1 MQSNVLNLHL
11 KPKNMNDILFE
22 LYGFKF
28 KPNTLYQVTEK
39 LDSSA
44 PSGFVEH
51 KTTKVL
57 HPDVSNSV
65 PGAIFDSELKIWDTG
80 LYDNSKALRKAV
92 PSLDERSKLVKEVIK
107 YIVKPLQL
115 LKGKEYL
122 SQFEDNNTFWDD
134 FRINIFKDKVFN
146 TERPDEL
153 LQLYL
158 TVLHRQI
165 TPKELESH
173 PDFKNSQ
180 YCIVDK
186 EDSID
191 RKQEKEMGVM
201 EAQSTF
207 FTLLKSKREDL
218 FLILDYL
225 RLSVTPKTDDK
236 VLASLFNNWLKD
248 KTDGFQNY
256 AVFLKTHKFFGTVD
270 GEKELYYHSKI
281 KDLIKKNVIKQK
293 KSEIWFEDEF
303 IGSDLKSA
311 TKNIIAQ
318 KDLEERF
325 LKQIE

>member
-1 MQSNVLNLHL
+1 MI
-11 KPKNMNDILFE
+11 DILFE

-44 PSGFVEH
+44 PNGFIEH
-51 KTTKVL
+51 KTTKII
-57 HPDVSNSV
+57 HPAISNSV

-80 LYDNSKALRKAV
+80 LYENSRALRKAI
-92 PSLDERSKLVKEVIK
+92 PSVDERSKFVKDIVK
-107 YIVKPLQL
+107 FIVKPLQI

-134 FRINIFKDKVFN
+134 FRINIFKDRVFN
-146 TERPDEL
+146 TDRPEEL

-158 TVLHRQI
+158 AVLHRQV
-165 TPKELESH
+165 TPKEFESN
-173 PDFKNSQ
+173 PEFKNSQ

-186 EDSID
+186 EDSVD
-191 RKQEKEMGVM
+191 RKLEKDMGIM

-207 FTLLKSKREDL
+207 YNLLKNKKEDL
-218 FLILDYL
+218 LIILDYL
-225 RLSVTPKTDDK
+225 KLSVTPKTDDK
-236 VLASLFNNWLKD
+236 ILASLFNNWLKD

-256 AVFLKTHKFFGTVD
+256 AVFIKTNKFFATED

-281 KDLIKKNVIKQK
+281 KELIKKNIIKQK

-311 TKNIIAQ
+311 TKNIVSQ